1 MCQVDALTESPVHL
15 LTELVLLQWRDLQ
28 ALSTLFATTA
38 TAAGAAAAHS
48 YTSSAELHGADSVSI
63 SNTAHVYAL
72 LQALRAKGI
81 PPLLLAAV
89 AARLLPKHCD
99 SGDSSATADINAAGQ
114 VSLLRSTRG
123 QNYQQYSMLCSCC

>member
-1 MCQVDALTESPVHL
+1 MIRVLA
-15 LTELVLLQWRDLQ
+15 ELVSLQWRDLQ
-28 ALSTLFATTA
+28 ALSTLFTV

-48 YTSSAELHGADSVSI
+48 DSSSAEQRGADSVSVRH
-63 SNTAHVYAL
+63 TAHVYAL

-89 AARLLPKHCD
+89 AARLLPIHCD
-99 SGDSSATADINAAGQ
+99 IGGSAATADTNAASE
-114 VSLLRSTRG
+114 VSLLRSTCG